1 MRDNC
6 TNDGSPMRE
15 LCICIPTYKR
25 PHLLKLLL
33 EDLARQL
40 RRPETLIIVDGDS
53 GSGEV
58 AKMLDCIASRTGLRV
73 RYVASNH
80 ANLAYQRYLGWKVAQ
95 AEKAGIL
102 LYLDDD
108 LRLEQVDAVAELVAP
123 LAGKERCVV
132 GCTSRITYPAD
143 REGQYGKALA
153 DRAAQAKAKP
163 LLVRWFGSSRK
174 VMPGSLSPA
183 GHRCPPETSSVGWTR
198 VHWLRGGVMAC
209 CMDALSEECFSHDLF
224 ALSEMGY
231 GHGED
236 TLLSLRLAAKGELAF
251 VHSAEFLHPCADAP
265 KAYVTGACKMG
276 FGVAYSRRL
285 LNDNYRWPAKPRI
298 SDRLALFKSYLGNA
312 LLQWFRALKAP
323 KAHRFAYAWGYTL
336 GAVKG
341 IFSPPRAS
349 RLMPEVDWIADA
361 ERTLAAR
368 KMLAGTDQ
376 TKREIMSMSR
386 TSASWHDHHPERM
399 EITKPRVARLASPAR
414 TELPWV
420 GEPKSDL
427 P

>member
-1 MRDNC
+1 ML
-6 TNDGSPMRE
+6 G

-25 PHLLKLLL
+25 SHLLRLLL
-33 EDLARQL
+33 EDLACQRC
-40 RRPETLIIVDGDS
+40 RPETLIIVDGDS
-53 GSGEV
+53 GSSEA
-58 AKMLDCIASRTGLRV
+58 AKMLDDIASQTGPRI
-73 RYVASNH
+73 RYVASGH

-95 AEKAGIL
+95 AEKTAIL

-108 LRLEQVDAVAELVAP
+108 LRLEQVDAVAELIAP
-123 LAGKERCVV
+123 LAGKEGGVV
-132 GCTSRITYPAD
+132 GCTSRIVYPED

-163 LLVRWFGSSRK
+163 SLLVRWFGSSRK

-183 GHRCPPETSSVGWTR
+183 GHRCPPEIGSSGQTR
-198 VHWLRGGVMAC
+198 VQWLRGGVMAC
-209 CMDALSEECFSHDLF
+209 RMVALSEECFSHDLF

-265 KAYVTGACKMG
+265 KAYVTRARKMG

-285 LNDNYRWPAKPRI
+285 LNDNYRWPANPRI
-298 SDRLALFKSYLGNA
+298 SDRIALFKSYLGNA
-312 LLQWFRALKAP
+312 LLQWFRALRAP
-323 KAHRFAYAWGYTL
+323 KGHRFAYAWGYTL

-361 ERTLAAR
+361 ERTVAER
-368 KMLAGTDQ
+368 RMLAGRDQ
-376 TKREIMSMSR
+376 TKSKGVSISGTLLE
-386 TSASWHDHHPERM
+386 A
-399 EITKPRVARLASPAR
+399 VN
-414 TELPWV
+414 
-420 GEPKSDL
+420 
-427 P
+427 